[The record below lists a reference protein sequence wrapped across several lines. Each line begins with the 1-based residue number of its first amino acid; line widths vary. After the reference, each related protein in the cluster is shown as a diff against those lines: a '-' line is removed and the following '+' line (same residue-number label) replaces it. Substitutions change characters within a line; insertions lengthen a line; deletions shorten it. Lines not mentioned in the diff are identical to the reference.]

1 MWYREG
7 TASFKQGHRIVTGEN
22 TRWNQTKYGVL
33 PGMILIGPDMGLY
46 EIHSI
51 QSDTQLTLVEAY
63 RGKTEN
69 NTPTRIVTTYEG
81 DLSQF
86 SARFSALLTSISK
99 DATEIRTWL
108 TSPDEIS
115 IVNDYGKE
123 LTVISLPKITQEHAE
138 RVRWFDDNQKAI
150 SESGDKAKQ
159 TAANAE
165 IAGKS
170 AMAAKA
176 SESQATMNA
185 KIAADAVAEAKLSET
200 HAKASEIAAKTSETE
215 VMSSAKAAGDSAL
228 AAKTAENN
236 VSTSAKAAS
245 NSQSAAKISEEN
257 AAVSAKAAQT
267 GLSEIKNLTQIAT
280 KAAGEVTTARN
291 GMEELV
297 AKAADLQSEVTI
309 VQTETKNLLDEIA
322 TLKAQTEDAQKKVAD
337 SLSSVTTEAKNAA
350 KSAQASSE
358 NAETALN
365 ASEEISSKLAEA
377 TKAAQSAIAAE
388 KGIKAHVDIA
398 KSASEQADKSAKAV
412 AETLTKTEANAKA
425 AGNSATSA
433 KAYEENAVASA
444 KVASDSQASVLA
456 LAKAVEMHKN
466 AAANSQTNADIAA
479 KAAKTSETNAA
490 TSVNTAKTSEINS
503 AAAAKTATDKANA
516 ASESAITAAN
526 AAKQTADSAVI
537 AKNAYSKSESDAR
550 FQLKGNY
557 ANGEAHTFSQSIQ
570 APNVF
575 TGSGNNLSYFF
586 QRDGVWVWT
595 VQQNGSWR
603 GEIKHPGRSGILA
616 LQGDAYTKGESD
628 GKYQPKGSYAALNG
642 NHSIDFNGQN
652 GNFNDVYIRSDRR
665 NKKNIR
671 KIDCA
676 LNKLDQ
682 INGVLYEIETKKG
695 FKQSGGLIAQDVQ
708 QVQPELVL
716 SDKDSLSGDE
726 RLRLNYN
733 GVIGLLVEAV
743 KELQAEII
751 ELRTQIKG

>member
-22 TRWNQTKYGVL
+22 TRWNQTKFGVL

-69 NTPTRIVTTYEG
+69 DTPTRIVTTYEG

-108 TSPDEIS
+108 TSPDEVS

-123 LTVISLPKITQEHAE
+123 LKVISLPKITQEHAE
-138 RVRWFDDNQKAI
+138 RVRWFDDNKTAI

-170 AMAAKA
+170 AIAAKE
-176 SESQATMNA
+176 SEFQAAMNA
-185 KIAADAVAEAKLSET
+185 KIASDAVAEAKLSET
-200 HAKASEIAAKTSETE
+200 NGKASEMVAKTSETKII
-215 VMSSAKAAGDSAL
+215 SSAKAAADSAI

-236 VSTSAKAAS
+236 VSTAAKAAS
-245 NSQSAAKISEEN
+245 NSQLAAKTSEEN
-257 AAVSAKAAQT
+257 AAESAKTTQT

-297 AKAADLQSEVTI
+297 VRAADLQSEVTI

-322 TLKAQTEDAQKKVAD
+322 TLKVQTEEAQKKVAD
-337 SLSSVTTEAKNAA
+337 SLSSVTAETMNAV
-350 KSAQASSE
+350 KSAQASRE
-358 NAETALN
+358 NAKTALN
-365 ASEEISSKLAEA
+365 ASEEIGSKLAEA
-377 TKAAQSAIAAE
+377 TKAAQAAIAAE
-388 KGIKAHVDIA
+388 KGIKDHVDIA

-412 AETLTKTEANAKA
+412 AETLTKTETNAKA
-425 AGNSATSA
+425 AGNSATLA
-433 KAYEENAVASA
+433 KASEEKAVASA
-444 KVASDSQASVLA
+444 KVVSDSQASVLA
-456 LAKAVEMHKN
+456 LTKAVETHKN
-466 AAANSQTNADIAA
+466 VTVTSANA
-479 KAAKTSETNAA
+479 
-490 TSVNTAKTSEINS
+490 AKTSEINS
-503 AAAAKTATDKANA
+503 AASAKTATDKANA
-516 ASESAITAAN
+516 ASESAMVAAN

-557 ANGEAHTFSQSIQ
+557 ANGESHTFSQSIQ
-570 APNVF
+570 APNVV

-595 VQQNGSWR
+595 AQQNGAWK
-603 GEIKHPGRSGILA
+603 GEVKHPGRSGILA

-628 GKYQPKGSYAALNG
+628 GKYQPRGSYAALNG
-642 NHSIDFNGQN
+642 NHGIDFNGQN

-676 LNKLDQ
+676 LAKLDR
-682 INGVLYEIETKKG
+682 INGVLYEIETEKG

-716 SDKDSLSGDE
+716 SDKDNLSGDK

-743 KELQAEII
+743 KELQAEVV